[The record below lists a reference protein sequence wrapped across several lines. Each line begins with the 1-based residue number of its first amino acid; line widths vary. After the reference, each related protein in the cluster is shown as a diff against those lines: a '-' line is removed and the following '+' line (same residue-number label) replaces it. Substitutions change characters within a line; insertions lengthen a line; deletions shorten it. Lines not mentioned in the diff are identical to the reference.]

1 MSGGSK
7 TSKTTSQLSPN
18 VQADLEE
25 GFGLKP
31 ITGAITAA
39 QDFNQDVYTGD
50 RNAGLSTG
58 QTSGINSLLSLLNS
72 NPLSSGLTAANSL
85 LSGNAVDNS
94 GLYNVG
100 TNLDTSALS
109 GVGTNVDTSALSGL
123 NTSTSPA
130 LMDALKTAA
139 SDATN
144 RVASQFNLGGR
155 VGDNSAFGQ
164 GVSRGITEGMGGVM
178 AGAAQADADR
188 ALRQALGLTEASGAS
203 IDNALSQGAS
213 LVDASG
219 SSIANALTKG
229 AGLVGASEANAG
241 LIDDGI
247 GSLLNLITGKTNLAN
262 DVIDAGGL
270 QQGVAQGDLDAASG
284 LVDDQNNASLMQLN
298 ALFKAAGL
306 GELSPTSSTTKDTK
320 KLGFFDILKNIADLP
335 PK

>member
-1 MSGGSK
+1 MKSSK
-7 TSKTTSQLSPN
+7 TEKTTNQLSPN
-18 VQADLEE
+18 VQADLEQ

-31 ITGAITAA
+31 ITGAIGAA

-100 TNLDTSALS
+100 TNLDTGALS
-109 GVGTNVDTSALSGL
+109 GVNTGVDASALSGL
-123 NTSTSPA
+123 NTSTASSLMNA
-130 LMDALKTAA
+130 LNTAA
-139 SDATN
+139 TDASN

-164 GVSRGITEGMGGVM
+164 SLSRGITDSMGGIM
-178 AGAAQADADR
+178 AGAAESDANR
-188 ALRQALGLTEASGAS
+188 ALQKALGLVDASGAS
-203 IDNALSQGAS
+203 IDNALTQAS
-213 LVDASG
+213 GLVDAG
-219 SSIANALTKG
+219 GQGIINALNKG
-229 AGLVGASEANAG
+229 AGLVGASKANAG

-247 GSLLNLITGKTNLAN
+247 GSLLNLITGQSNLAG

-270 QQGVAQGDLDAASG
+270 QQDVAQGDLDAASG
-284 LVDDQNNASLMQLN
+284 LVDDQNNASLMELN

-306 GELSPTSSTTKDTK
+306 GQLSPTSSTTKSTK
-320 KLGFFDILKNIADLP
+320 NPGFLDFLTALGEAS
-335 PK
+335 